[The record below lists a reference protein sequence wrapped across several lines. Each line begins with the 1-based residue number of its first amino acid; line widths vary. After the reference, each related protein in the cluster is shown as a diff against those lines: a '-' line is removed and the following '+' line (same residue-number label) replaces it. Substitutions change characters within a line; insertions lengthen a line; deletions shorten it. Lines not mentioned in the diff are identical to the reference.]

1 MDEPMNPLGIA
12 PEERTMRTT
21 FATLLLAAALTL
33 PLSASA
39 ASYKIDDSHTRVG
52 FKVRHMMSSWVN
64 GDFTEFGGEIVFDP
78 DNLEES
84 TVDITIAVD
93 SVDTGND
100 KRDTHLRTGDFFAAK
115 RFPEMTF
122 VSTEIRNVGETSFEI
137 VGDLTLRGVTQQVV
151 LDVSWPGQA
160 FRSPMGVLV
169 YGFHAEAVIDRTEF
183 GVDWNM
189 PVSGGGLLV
198 GEEIIIT
205 LDLELMKR
213 G

>member
-1 MDEPMNPLGIA
+1 
-12 PEERTMRTT
+12 MRNV
-21 FATLLLAAALTL
+21 FPPLLLAAALSL

-39 ASYKIDDSHTRVG
+39 ADYKIDESHTRVG
-52 FKVRHMMSSWVN
+52 FKVRHLMSSWVH
-64 GDFTEFGGEIVFDP
+64 GEFTEFGGDIVFDP

-84 TVDITIAVD
+84 SVDITIAMD

-122 VSTEIRNVGETSFEI
+122 VSTEIRNAGGTSFEI
-137 VGDLTLRGVTQQVV
+137 VGDLTLRGVTQTVV

-160 FRSPMGVLV
+160 FRSPMGMLV

-183 GVDWNM
+183 GLDWNM
-189 PVSGGGLLV
+189 PVSGGGVVV

-213 G
+213 